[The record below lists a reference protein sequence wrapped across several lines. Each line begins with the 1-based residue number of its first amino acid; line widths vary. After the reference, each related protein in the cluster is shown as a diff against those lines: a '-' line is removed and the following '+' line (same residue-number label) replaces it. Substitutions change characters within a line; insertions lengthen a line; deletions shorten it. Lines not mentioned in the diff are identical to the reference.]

1 MAELAFSEVVN
12 FEKLVANNAEY
23 KTKIDPSYLSRLA
36 EACSCILQ
44 PVDVEFK
51 FYEDLQGLRT
61 IEGSF
66 NAKVRFVCQRCQKEF
81 DKEITGSF
89 ISTCD
94 EEKARSLKLDEK
106 LDIVELNEDGSFN
119 LLSFLE
125 DCILLEIPYITSHD
139 EDDPECVSADGSWS
153 FGELHEDASKNPF
166 SALAD
171 LKDKLKK

>member
-12 FEKLVANNAEY
+12 FEKLVTNRAEY
-23 KTKIDPSYLSRLA
+23 KTKVDPSFLPRLV
-36 EACSCILQ
+36 EACSCVLS
-44 PVDVEFK
+44 PVEVEFK

-66 NAKVRFVCQRCQKEF
+66 KADVKFICQRCQKEF
-81 DKEITGSF
+81 EKVIEGKF
-89 ISTCD
+89 LSTCD

-106 LDIVELNEDGSFN
+106 LDIVELNDDGSFN

-125 DCILLEIPYITSHD
+125 DCILLEIPFITSHD
-139 EDDPECVSADGSWS
+139 EGDPDCVSSDESWS
-153 FGELHEDASKNPF
+153 FGELDEAATKNPF
-166 SALAD
+166 SQLAD